1 MSGAAA
7 LMLPT
12 AASAHTSPAL
22 STDFEARIAG
32 FQPAVPGLVARVLG
46 GDQRLELR
54 VPPGPVVVVLG
65 VEHEPFLRFSSTG
78 VEANLASPTAAS
90 ARVIGPGAVVSTT
103 ARWRRVR
110 RGHAFAWHES
120 RLRPVSTVKDSSA
133 QPRQVARWSI
143 PLMVNGH
150 RVTLEGSEW
159 HAVRPVLWPW
169 LTAGALV
176 LAMSGAAARRLSRRT
191 AQALAVVLTGV
202 AVATLFLGWAGIL
215 FVDGAT
221 AIGVLLALVTAGA
234 TALGLGVVLTSVRG
248 TARLG
253 AAALVGVL
261 AATFALPELSVFMHG
276 YVVSSL
282 PGTVARLAAEAAL
295 VAGASMV
302 IVALPSVLELLEQ
315 LDPPR
320 PKARS

>member
-1 MSGAAA
+1 
-7 LMLPT
+7 
-12 AASAHTSPAL
+12 
-22 STDFEARIAG
+22 
-32 FQPAVPGLVARVLG
+32 
-46 GDQRLELR
+46 
-54 VPPGPVVVVLG
+54 
-65 VEHEPFLRFSSTG
+65 
-78 VEANLASPTAAS
+78 
-90 ARVIGPGAVVSTT
+90 
-103 ARWRRVR
+103 
-110 RGHAFAWHES
+110 
-120 RLRPVSTVKDSSA
+120 
-133 QPRQVARWSI
+133 
-143 PLMVNGH
+143 
-150 RVTLEGSEW
+150 
-159 HAVRPVLWPW
+159 
-169 LTAGALV
+169 
-176 LAMSGAAARRLSRRT
+176 
-191 AQALAVVLTGV
+191 VVLTGV